1 MTDKK
6 EIITYSLSDLKQLGQ
21 LFNNEPECMDDDVII
36 FRDTDVEALREHRL
50 FAYPCRI
57 DAGIF
62 IFCESGTMSVSINL
76 KTYQLTRGV
85 ALFVLLG
92 NIIQVH
98 YADHFK
104 VRGMLVSS
112 EFMYDT
118 LIASKL
124 ATPLRMQLQADC
136 CISFTDEQIRELDE
150 YYALF
155 FRTLTCPS
163 KVKTGSN
170 RPTNNRRE
178 ALFERFM
185 QLLEEHH
192 VSERNVAFYAD
203 HLFLTPKHV
212 SKVILE
218 VSGKT
223 PTQWIDEYVVLE
235 AKSLLKYSNLTI
247 QEIADYL
254 NFSTQSVFG
263 KYFKHKTDL
272 SPREY
277 KES

>member
-1 MTDKK
+1 
-6 EIITYSLSDLKQLGQ
+6 
-21 LFNNEPECMDDDVII
+21 
-36 FRDTDVEALREHRL
+36 
-50 FAYPCRI
+50 
-57 DAGIF
+57 
-62 IFCESGTMSVSINL
+62 
-76 KTYQLTRGV
+76 
-85 ALFVLLG
+85 
-92 NIIQVH
+92 
-98 YADHFK
+98 
-104 VRGMLVSS
+104 
-112 EFMYDT
+112 
-118 LIASKL
+118 
-124 ATPLRMQLQADC
+124 
-136 CISFTDEQIRELDE
+136 
-150 YYALF
+150 
-155 FRTLTCPS
+155 
-163 KVKTGSN
+163 
-170 RPTNNRRE
+170 
-178 ALFERFM
+178 M

-263 KYFKHKTDL
+263 KYVKHKTGL

>member
-1 MTDKK
+1 MQRGGG
-6 EIITYSLSDLKQLGQ
+6 SL
-21 LFNNEPECMDDDVII
+21 
-36 FRDTDVEALREHRL
+36 
-50 FAYPCRI
+50 
-57 DAGIF
+57 
-62 IFCESGTMSVSINL
+62 
-76 KTYQLTRGV
+76 
-85 ALFVLLG
+85 
-92 NIIQVH
+92 
-98 YADHFK
+98 
-104 VRGMLVSS
+104 
-112 EFMYDT
+112 
-118 LIASKL
+118 
-124 ATPLRMQLQADC
+124 
-136 CISFTDEQIRELDE
+136 SFTDEQIRELGE

-155 FRTLTCPS
+155 FRTLACPEAPFRTEAFRCLIAAAIYRIGAIFFS

-263 KYFKHKTDL
+263 KYFKHKTGL